1 MTDFAA
7 RLPLELGVAGRLRST
22 VPGRFWFCTIAT
34 PVVCTLAEGV
44 ERDHIHDD
52 LLSDDRTKLTV
63 SALVLTPA
71 AANRV
76 LQPGICDFAVH
87 VAAVLD
93 LDIGTSGEMDPDQ
106 PVADLRGVGK
116 MLFLMVPLPAFARG
130 TRAEGIGWAVLTV
143 MRGVHASSAFVTIC
157 ADFGVRVLSWYWRH
171 SGHRQPARQLRSQPW
186 VIVSSRPCISA
197 WSSF

>member
-7 RLPLELGVAGRLRST
+7 HLPLELGVAGRLRST

-52 LLSDDRTKLTV
+52 LLSDDCTKLTV

-106 PVADLRGVGK
+106 VGYLGCGIVDDAEVAAGR
-116 MLFLMVPLPAFARG
+116 R
-130 TRAEGIGWAVLTV
+130 AVLEQQMQSLPT
-143 MRGVHASSAFVTIC
+143 R
-157 ADFGVRVLSWYWRH
+157 W
-171 SGHRQPARQLRSQPW
+171 
-186 VIVSSRPCISA
+186 
-197 WSSF
+197 